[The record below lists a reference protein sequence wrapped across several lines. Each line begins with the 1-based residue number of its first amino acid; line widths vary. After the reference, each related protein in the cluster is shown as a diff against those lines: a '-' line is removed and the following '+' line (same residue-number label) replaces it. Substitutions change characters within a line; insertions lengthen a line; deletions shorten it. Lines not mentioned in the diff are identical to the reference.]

1 MKKILLIIVQISV
14 VLFSAKAQWD
24 SIGEFSGTANIT
36 SESIA
41 YDFIPP
47 HSKNSSNP
55 NLHGGI
61 LKSTDGWKTWETIYP
76 TNDLIDKI
84 SFKNDTVGYMQKYSY
99 YGGGLFQ
106 TIDGGFSWVSITGG
120 PPEMDYS
127 FPRPYFGYVDRSMM
141 PRVLELCD
149 YPNWSVQCSLSTLP
163 PLAWLYFINDSVGFM
178 FHYNV
183 FPNVSRSSN
192 YGITWD
198 RLNEELNTIV
208 KILFVD
214 DTAGYCYNIKNQLYK
229 TLDQGDSWIFVC
241 ELPFSGINLISFLNK
256 DTGWVAGKGGMIF
269 KTVNGGSD
277 WEQVSSYNSDEI
289 ITLKFFNDSTGYYL
303 TVRHTSPTKYYLYK
317 TIIGPWGIEEKGPQ
331 QPIRIAPNP
340 VQSMLMLTIDN
351 SKEKVDLLGIF
362 SISGKQMFHSL
373 KFIDQVDVSR
383 YREGVYLLYYRT
395 KGKAYTNKFIV
406 L

>member
-229 TLDQGDSWIFVC
+229 TLDQGDS
-241 ELPFSGINLISFLNK
+241 S
-256 DTGWVAGKGGMIF
+256 
-269 KTVNGGSD
+269 
-277 WEQVSSYNSDEI
+277 
-289 ITLKFFNDSTGYYL
+289 
-303 TVRHTSPTKYYLYK
+303 SPTKYYLYK